1 MKSVCLFLA
10 VLCLLLVTPG
20 CDDTT
25 SSALIP
31 PKLRMTV
38 EASHLT
44 PLENGFNYKA
54 WAKVG
59 DTYFGTELFN
69 VTSTGQFTTS
79 IGQFRDKS
87 FVLEGDMTDAE
98 MVLISIEGKIGNATS
113 PSGTVILAAD
123 VSGASSSLT
132 TAHPSALGSWLVSQS
147 GKLTIMTPSDTDL
160 TNESH
165 GVWFFTVSGSAKTP
179 GLSLPALSSGWE
191 YEGWVEVGGAVLS
204 TGRFTSNTGNDS
216 NVYSFPDVPLFP
228 GEDFLI
234 NPPNGITFPLN
245 LDGANVSITAEP
257 FPDDTFEPS
266 GIKVLSAQLPS
277 VATGGAVIDLTG
289 TDSGFPTATISI
301 F

>member
-10 VLCLLLVTPG
+10 VLCLLMVTPG

-31 PKLRMTV
+31 PKLRMTI

-44 PLENGFNYKA
+44 PLQNGYNYKA

-59 DTYFGTELFN
+59 DTYLGTELFN

-87 FVLEGDMTDAE
+87 FVLEDDATDAE
-98 MVLISIEGKIGNATS
+98 IVLISIEGKIGNAER
-113 PSGTVILAAD
+113 PSGTVVLAGD
-123 VSGASSSLT
+123 VSGVSSTLT

-165 GVWFFTVSGSAKTP
+165 GVWFLTVSGSTQP
-179 GLSLPALSSGWE
+179 PAF
-191 YEGWVEVGGAVLS
+191 
-204 TGRFTSNTGNDS
+204 RC
-216 NVYSFPDVPLFP
+216 PLFLLAGNTKDGLKLVVQCSLQADLLRIQEMTAMRTP
-228 GEDFLI
+228 FQMCHCFL
-234 NPPNGITFPLN
+234 GKTFL
-245 LDGANVSITAEP
+245 
-257 FPDDTFEPS
+257 
-266 GIKVLSAQLPS
+266 
-277 VATGGAVIDLTG
+277 
-289 TDSGFPTATISI
+289 
-301 F
+301 